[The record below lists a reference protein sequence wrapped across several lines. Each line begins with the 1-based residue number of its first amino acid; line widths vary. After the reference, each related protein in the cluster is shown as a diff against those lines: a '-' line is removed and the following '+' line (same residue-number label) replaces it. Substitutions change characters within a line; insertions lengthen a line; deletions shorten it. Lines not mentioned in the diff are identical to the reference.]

1 MNLKIFAIFLKKLK
15 KCLFFPVQKREKRE
29 AQSRDYVA
37 LRETESSGS
46 QGHPGKEYRCNKH
59 YAQFRMSLS

>member
-1 MNLKIFAIFLKKLK
+1 MS
-15 KCLFFPVQKREKRE
+15 LFPRTNALSVQKREKRE
-29 AQSRDYVA
+29 AQSQDYVA

-46 QGHPGKEYRCNKH
+46 QGHPGKESRWNKH